1 MAVFL
6 AVLERAGVRGA
17 FKDNK
22 FNGQGTEMYA
32 DGSTYTG
39 AFRDGKANGQGTYTS
54 ADGNNTYTGKWKD
67 GKPVP

>member
-1 MAVFL
+1 MTYIG
-6 AVLERAGVRGA
+6 ETNSKGQRH
-17 FKDNK
+17 
-22 FNGQGTEMYA
+22 GQGTLTFA
-32 DGSTYTG
+32 DGETYTG